1 MCTIAAA
8 ALLLSMAAALSPAP
22 SCADLFAALPPDSW
36 LVRWR
41 GPSLETGCDD
51 SWQPLLA
58 PRLEVVLHSR
68 HASDYHVLSRN
79 CYGKK
84 SMYPVSYGE
93 LRHCRYGPEWCA
105 NGRLDSLT
113 A

>member
-41 GPSLETGCDD
+41 GPSLEAGCDD

-68 HASDYHVLSRN
+68 HASDHVFSRIHMLLVRN
-79 CYGKK
+79 PCIQFL
-84 SMYPVSYGE
+84 M
-93 LRHCRYGPEWCA
+93 A
-105 NGRLDSLT
+105 NFATADMDPNGVRMADLT